1 MKIKVLSGKTYLFQL
16 VNTALNNHYFFT
28 IANHTLTVVA
38 ADGEY
43 VKQFDTK
50 AVLLSPGQSLDVLV
64 TANQPK
70 GNERATRATIIVIL
84 HLNVSIK
91 PSFPQFIVCTLIT
104 TL

>member
-1 MKIKVLSGKTYLFQL
+1 MKVKARSGKTYLFQL

-70 GNERATRATIIVIL
+70 GNESWVTRPTII
-84 HLNVSIK
+84 LNLQLNFQSN
-91 PSFPQFIVCTLIT
+91 PFHNGLGARH
-104 TL
+104 

>member
-1 MKIKVLSGKTYLFQL
+1 MKIKALSGKTYLFQL

-70 GNERATRATIIVIL
+70 GNEGVTRAILIVIL
-84 HLNVSIK
+84 HLKFQSNPHFHNSL
-91 PSFPQFIVCTLIT
+91 CAR
-104 TL
+104 